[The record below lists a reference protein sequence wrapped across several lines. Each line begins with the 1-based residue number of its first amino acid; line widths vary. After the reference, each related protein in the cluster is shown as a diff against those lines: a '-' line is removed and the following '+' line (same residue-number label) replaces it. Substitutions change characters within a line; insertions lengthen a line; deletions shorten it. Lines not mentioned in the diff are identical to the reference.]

1 MLSDSSCPVVTVTA
15 LLNSARGERT
25 QLTHRVAQILSE
37 WTESDF
43 HNMRRKRRSY
53 ALIIWEVKTE
63 MTIKKVFKRYIRL
76 RGAMKVTV
84 R

>member
-25 QLTHRVAQILSE
+25 QLTHHVAQSE

-43 HNMRRKRRSY
+43 HNMRRKRQIY
-53 ALIIWEVKTE
+53 AFIIWEVKTE